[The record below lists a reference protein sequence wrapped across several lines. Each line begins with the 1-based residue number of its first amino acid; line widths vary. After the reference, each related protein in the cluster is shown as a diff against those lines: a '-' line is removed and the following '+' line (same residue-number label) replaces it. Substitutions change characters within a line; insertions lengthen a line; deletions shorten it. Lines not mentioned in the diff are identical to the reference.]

1 MAREKFT
8 YNTQTLRYEKVV
20 EPLSQKLIRIAG
32 IVCAALV
39 TAFIFTIL
47 SHKYLPSPEV
57 AQLKKTIE
65 QQDRKYKE
73 VSDQLDLMTSS
84 LQSIQ
89 ERDATAH
96 RMIFGMEPI
105 NEGIWN
111 AGIGGHEK
119 YPELDASN
127 STETLINTLDKVE
140 KLKWQLAVQSR
151 SLDTILTKAQDKEEM
166 LASIPSI
173 KPVRSDKLARN
184 IKLLSGFGMRLHP
197 IHKVRKM
204 HAGID
209 FTAPRGTPIQAT
221 GNGKVVKVE
230 RRRSG
235 YGNNVTIDH
244 GYGYKTLYAH
254 MYKIDVVLGQK
265 VTKGQKIG
273 EVGSTGTSTG
283 DHCHYE
289 VIFKGKKV
297 NPIHYCMD
305 GLSPEEYQEMAEAA
319 GKMNQSF
326 D

>member
-1 MAREKFT
+1 
-8 YNTQTLRYEKVV
+8 
-20 EPLSQKLIRIAG
+20 
-32 IVCAALV
+32 
-39 TAFIFTIL
+39 
-47 SHKYLPSPEV
+47 
-57 AQLKKTIE
+57 
-65 QQDRKYKE
+65 
-73 VSDQLDLMTSS
+73 
-84 LQSIQ
+84 
-89 ERDATAH
+89 
-96 RMIFGMEPI
+96 
-105 NEGIWN
+105 
-111 AGIGGHEK
+111 GGH
-119 YPELDASN
+119 DQFASLEAGN
-127 STETLINTLDKVE
+127 STEILRNTLEKAD

-151 SLDTILTKAQDKEEM
+151 SLDTILSEAQRKEEM

-173 KPVRSDKLARN
+173 KPVRSDKLARD

-209 FTAPRGTPIQAT
+209 FTAPQGTPIRAT

-230 RRRSG
+230 RRRTG

-254 MYKIDVVLGQK
+254 MYTVDVVLGQK
-265 VTKGQKIG
+265 VTKGETIG
-273 EVGSTGTSTG
+273 KVGSTGTSTAP
-283 DHCHYE
+283 HCHYE

-305 GLSPEEYQEMAEAA
+305 GLTPEEYQAMAEAA